1 MASRVLLARVA
12 AFLLCHTLAI
22 GVASLAAVGWLYRD
36 AVLGVASQT
45 DGDRG
50 LVSAAPERP
59 LSAAPVQPAPAEAS
73 STVPVEPART
83 PVHGTP
89 SLVFRPLEPVEP
101 QAVEPASIPGAP
113 EAPDLAAQAAPVM
126 PAASPPVESSAP
138 QPIYQPAPSV
148 PAASPPVESSAPQPI
163 YQPAPSVPAAARPE
177 RPLRSL
183 TESLSSP
190 PVTRPGV
197 VHEQSSREALL
208 SEARNA
214 ARASDHAA
222 AERRYR
228 ELWERF
234 PDDPEPAGELADLY
248 RRQGRTDDA
257 ATAYVEA
264 ARRLVRSGQ
273 AGRAWALAGRLQ
285 AWSPPTAGVIYALV
299 PPPTWSGS
307 PSQPPPSLYH
317 SLGR

>member
-1 MASRVLLARVA
+1 MAPRVLLARVA

-50 LVSAAPERP
+50 LVSAAPKP
-59 LSAAPVQPAPAEAS
+59 TLSAVPVQPVPAEAS

-89 SLVFRPLEPVEP
+89 SLIFRPLEPVEP

-148 PAASPPVESSAPQPI
+148 QAP
-163 YQPAPSVPAAARPE
+163 ARPE
-177 RPLRSL
+177 QPPRSL

-197 VHEQSSREALL
+197 VHEQSSRETLL

-214 ARASDHAA
+214 ARASDHAT

-285 AWSPPTAGVIYALV
+285 GWSPQTAGVIYALV